1 MFVNQNKTLS
11 KHKIYL
17 NAAKL
22 VADVRAQ
29 KYLDDVKATPGRY
42 FDSNFYFSPTGD
54 KAREGAY
61 ADQASTVAADWE
73 AAKKGDEYW
82 KSQAYRFGVNI
93 EDKDAFARM
102 HFPGKGSRQRLR
114 SSR

>member
-1 MFVNQNKTLS
+1 MQTRRQPL
-11 KHKIYL
+11 L
-17 NAAKL
+17 
-22 VADVRAQ
+22 
-29 KYLDDVKATPGRY
+29 
-42 FDSNFYFSPTGD
+42 
-54 KAREGAY
+54 
-61 ADQASTVAADWE
+61 ADWE

-102 HFPGKGSRQRLR
+102 HFQVKGQGKGVR